1 MCPSVKAMSPRD
13 DTARP
18 LTLFL
23 TLAFLWLAANIVL
36 RWINWPLFHGHGA
49 YGWPQPPWWK
59 LALLVAASIAPA
71 GLLTLLLGA
80 ALRRIA
86 PPRSLIAAWGVLFLL
101 ILVVE
106 LDMSWYAM
114 AKSHIT
120 WRDVHMFLTE
130 SWSEHFGIRPR
141 DVLRFA
147 LLMGVHAAALG
158 AAAWV
163 AWRWHR
169 CLALPRRA
177 LVRGGLFL
185 SLTLLAVGQV
195 AALVNA
201 ADGDKDQWVSVVQ
214 ANPLAPGLWHVA
226 AESDWMRDTALDEL
240 ETRLGSDTPLPPP
253 PPPVALAPD
262 ADLLLVTVEGWNFN
276 QFDERTMPFT
286 WAQKDRCRYGARHFS
301 TGNATHYGVLGLL
314 FGTVPYFY
322 RGPETEGVTG
332 SPFVAALNGAG
343 YRTRRIGADLSIHRN
358 LGLYLENFSEP
369 AVEQPDD
376 WKNLETLLEALRRPG
391 KDFVYVHYGRTH
403 FPYRHAPEYTVFTPE
418 VAADFDYFTPDLDR
432 YREAV
437 VNRYRNTLRELDAWL
452 ERLFASLPA
461 GTLVAVMGDHGEE
474 MFENGRLGHSSALNE
489 AQTRTP
495 LLVCGPGVA
504 PGVWQATTS
513 HADVFPTLF
522 SALGLPQPPG
532 GRLGRDLW
540 QQSAGAAAIAF
551 NNHTRRPKRYRV
563 VGESAWVELR
573 MKAGRLRP
581 WRVDPSV
588 QAVAAEAPLMDLAAR
603 LVRLAG
609 DQRR

>member
-1 MCPSVKAMSPRD
+1 MKTMSRHDPG
-13 DTARP
+13 AQHP
-18 LTLFL
+18 LHLFL
-23 TLAFLWLAANIVL
+23 ILTFLWLAANIVL

-59 LALLVAASIAPA
+59 LVLLVAASIAPA
-71 GLLTLLLGA
+71 GLLTWLLGA
-80 ALRRIA
+80 ALHRLRT
-86 PPRSLIAAWGVLFLL
+86 PRSLIIAWAVLCLL
-101 ILVVE
+101 VLVVE

-114 AKSHIT
+114 AKTHIT
-120 WRDVHMFLTE
+120 GRDVHMFLTE
-130 SWSEHFGIRPR
+130 SWSEHFGIRPG

-147 LLMGVHAAALG
+147 ALMGVHALALG
-158 AAAWV
+158 VAAWG

-169 CLALPRRA
+169 RIALPWRP

-185 SLTLLAVGQV
+185 SLALLLVGQV

-226 AESDWMRDTALDEL
+226 AESDWMRDAALDEL
-240 ETRLGSDTPLPPP
+240 EARLTGDAPLPPP
-253 PPPVALAPD
+253 PPPVGLAPG

-276 QFDERTMPFT
+276 QFNARTMPFT
-286 WAQKDRCRYGARHFS
+286 WAHKDRCRYAERHFA

-314 FGTVPYFY
+314 FGSPPYFY
-322 RGPETEGVTG
+322 RGPETEGISG
-332 SPFVAALNGAG
+332 SPFVTALNAAG

-369 AVEQPDD
+369 AIEQPDD
-376 WKNLETLLEALRRPG
+376 DKNLEAALEALRRPG
-391 KDFVYVHYGRTH
+391 KDFVYLHYLKTH
-403 FPYRHAPEYTVFTPE
+403 FPYRHAPEFTVFTPE
-418 VAADFDYFTPDLDR
+418 VPDSFDYFTPDLDR

-452 ERLFASLPA
+452 EHLFESLPP
-461 GTLVAVMGDHGEE
+461 GTVVAVTGDHSEE

-495 LLVCGPGVA
+495 MLLCGPGVT

-532 GRLGRDLW
+532 ERLGRDLW
-540 QQSAGAAAIAF
+540 QQPAGAAAIAF
-551 NNHTRRPKRYRV
+551 NNHTRRPQRYRV

-573 MKAGRLRP
+573 LKDDHLRP

-588 QAVAAEAPLMDLAAR
+588 QAVEAEAPLMDLAAR
-603 LVRLAG
+603 LVHLAG
-609 DQRR
+609 NQRR